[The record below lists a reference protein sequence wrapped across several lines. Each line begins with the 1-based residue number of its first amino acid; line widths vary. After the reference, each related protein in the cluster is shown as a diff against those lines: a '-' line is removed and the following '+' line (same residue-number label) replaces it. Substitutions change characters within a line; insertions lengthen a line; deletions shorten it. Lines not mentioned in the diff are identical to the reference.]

1 MKRITD
7 HGIISRRHFLAM
19 GGALGAAT
27 RLRASGL
34 VELPF
39 DNGRRELVSDFP
51 QKGAMILQRTR
62 PPLLETPFEVFDHG
76 VFTPNDRFY
85 VRWHLPVI
93 PTDID
98 PAAFSLQVH
107 GQVRRPLTLTLNE
120 LTRGFEPVEIAAVNQ
135 CSGNSRG
142 LFAPRVPGAQ
152 WSNGAMG
159 NALWRGVRLRDVL
172 DRAGVLPGAAQVRFK
187 GLDSGA
193 LAQTPN
199 FLKSLAIDHARD
211 GEVMIAYAMNGEP
224 LPLLNGFPLRLV
236 VPGWF
241 STYWIK
247 MLQDIEVMDHVDDNY
262 WMSKAYLIPDTPGA
276 SIVPGET
283 AKMVPINRLIP
294 RSFFTNLKEGQRL
307 ARRALVRG
315 IAFGGDVGVASVW
328 VSPDGGAHYQ
338 EAQLL
343 KDFGKYSF
351 RQWEI
356 ELHFPAPGPQTLMV
370 KSINTAG
377 VAQPEKANWNGGG
390 YMRNVIE
397 SMPVVVA

>member
-1 MKRITD
+1 M
-7 HGIISRRHFLAM
+7 
-19 GGALGAAT
+19 
-27 RLRASGL
+27 
-34 VELPF
+34 
-39 DNGRRELVSDFP
+39 
-51 QKGAMILQRTR
+51 
-62 PPLLETPFEVFDHG
+62 
-76 VFTPNDRFY
+76 
-85 VRWHLPVI
+85 
-93 PTDID
+93 
-98 PAAFSLQVH
+98 
-107 GQVRRPLTLTLNE
+107 
-120 LTRGFEPVEIAAVNQ
+120 
-135 CSGNSRG
+135 
-142 LFAPRVPGAQ
+142 
-152 WSNGAMG
+152 
-159 NALWRGVRLRDVL
+159 
-172 DRAGVLPGAAQVRFK
+172 RFK